1 MKISILGGTGHYG
14 KGLAFRWAKKHR
26 IMIGSRDEAKAGQT
40 ADQFNAELASFS
52 IPNRI
57 EGASHSEAVKFAD
70 VVVLALRFPHLVPVL
85 NETKSLFESKIVLSP
100 VVPLL
105 KKTSFQ
111 YPAPPEG
118 SAALAIRAILPSS
131 AKVVAALHTIPA
143 AELRELRHKL
153 EGDAVYCG
161 DEEASKKT
169 VRGLIAEMEAL
180 RPLDAGPLE
189 TSQLIEPL
197 VPLLLNIK
205 LFDLKKDLT
214 VKFI

>member
-14 KGLAFRWAKKHR
+14 KGLAFRWAKKHLV
-26 IMIGSRDEAKAGQT
+26 MIGSRDEAKARHT
-40 ADQFNAELASFS
+40 ADQFNAELGPFS

-57 EGASHSEAVKFAD
+57 AGASNLEAVKFAE
-70 VVVLALRFPHLVPVL
+70 VVVLTLRFPHLIPVL
-85 NETKSLFESKIVLSP
+85 NETNPLFASKTVLSP
-100 VVPLL
+100 VVPLV
-105 KKTSFQ
+105 KKECFQ

-118 SAALAIRAILPSS
+118 SAALAIRALLPPS
-131 AKVVAALHTIPA
+131 AKIVAGLHTIPA
-143 AELRELRHKL
+143 AGLRNLHHKL

-161 DEEASKKT
+161 DEEESKKT
-169 VRGLIAEMEAL
+169 VRGLIQEIESL
-180 RPLDAGPLE
+180 RPLDAGPLQI
-189 TSQLIEPL
+189 SKMIEPL

>member
-14 KGLAFRWAKKHR
+14 QGLAFRWAKNHR

-40 ADQFNAELASFS
+40 AGQFNAELASFS
-52 IPNRI
+52 ISNRI
-57 EGASHSEAVKFAD
+57 EGASHAEAVKSAD
-70 VVVLALRFPHLVPVL
+70 LVVLALRFPHLVPVL
-85 NETKSLFESKIVLSP
+85 NETKALFESKIVLSP

-105 KKTSFQ
+105 KKGCFQ

-118 SAALAIRAILPSS
+118 SAALAIRALLPPS

-143 AELRELRHKL
+143 AELRDLRHKL

-161 DEEASKKT
+161 DDEEAKKA
-169 VRGLIAEMEAL
+169 VRGLIGEIEAL
-180 RPLDAGPLE
+180 RPLHAGPLE
-189 TSQLIEPL
+189 TSKMVEPL